1 MSWKVER
8 LNKIPAGYENR
19 FYRDCG
25 NPFNKDVHP
34 SEDVKN
40 YLVWRSDFGKGMWDD
55 INMYVTHD
63 RHNNASFIQKLDSI
77 PKNIFRRKNPVELV
91 FKDI

>member
-1 MSWKVER
+1 
-8 LNKIPAGYENR
+8 
-19 FYRDCG
+19 
-25 NPFNKDVHP
+25 
-34 SEDVKN
+34 
-40 YLVWRSDFGKGMWDD
+40 MWDD

-63 RHNNASFIQKLDSI
+63 RLNNASFIQKLDSI